1 MMRRYNVLKFLL
13 KGITAFGLII
23 FFIYGSAGASDPFT
37 EMGVIRPRVRVEAPA
52 FNLRDINGVRRG
64 LTDFKGKVILLNFWA
79 TWCPHCREDMPSLER
94 LWKKFKAKGVVVIA
108 VAVDRN
114 HEVVESFVRRLGL
127 TFPILLG
134 GDGPTRR
141 AYEVTALPM
150 TYIIGKD
157 QRISG
162 RLFGSKDW
170 TDKDADALMKDL
182 LRQ

>member
-1 MMRRYNVLKFLL
+1 MLKFLL

-79 TWCPHCREDMPSLER
+79 TWCPHCREDMPSLQK
-94 LWKKFKAKGVVVIA
+94 LWEKFKSKGVVVIA
-108 VAVDRN
+108 VAVN
-114 HEVVESFVRRLGL
+114 RRANDVDELARKLGL
-127 TFPILLG
+127 TFPILLDV
-134 GDGPTRR
+134 DGSTRR
-141 AYEVTALPM
+141 AYEVAALPM

-162 RLFGSKDW
+162 RIFGGKDW